1 MKSLRKIIILTFL
14 LSACSS
20 AAPSQP
26 VSQATSAPAKP
37 VEAAK
42 PTSPPAKP
50 TDAPKPTAA
59 PTIAKVGERAE
70 SAGLALTV
78 SKVERKK
85 DLDVISKA
93 KAGNVF
99 VVADVLIEN
108 TAKDK
113 APYNTLYFKVKSGDG
128 YEYNA
133 AITALPNQLKSG
145 DLTTGDKVRGI
156 VAFEVPE
163 GAKGLVVSYEPLVIL
178 GGYKPI
184 RVALD

>member
-1 MKSLRKIIILTFL
+1 MNIKTLIILSL
-14 LSACSS
+14 LLASCSS
-20 AAPSQP
+20 SPSTQPTTKPAAPP
-26 VSQATSAPAKP
+26 VATVAPA
-37 VEAAK
+37 A
-42 PTSPPAKP
+42 PTAP
-50 TDAPKPTAA
+50 PKPTAA
-59 PTIAKVGERAE
+59 PAIAKVGERAE

-99 VVADVLIEN
+99 VVTDVLIES

-113 APYNTLYFKVKSGDG
+113 APYNPLYFKVKSADG

-133 AITALPNQLKSG
+133 AITGLSNQLKSG
-145 DLTTGDKVRGI
+145 DLATGDKVRGI

-163 GAKGLVVSYEPLVIL
+163 GAKGLVVSYEPLVIF

-184 RVALD
+184 KVALD

>member
-1 MKSLRKIIILTFL
+1 MNIKKLIIASLLMA
-14 LSACSS
+14 SCSS
-20 AAPSQP
+20 SPSTQPTTKPAAPP
-26 VSQATSAPAKP
+26 VATVAPAAP
-37 VEAAK
+37 AA
-42 PTSPPAKP
+42 PTAP
-50 TDAPKPTAA
+50 PKPTAA

-70 SAGLALTV
+70 SAGLALTI

-99 VVADVLIEN
+99 VVTDVLIES

-113 APYNTLYFKVKSGDG
+113 APYNPLYFKVKSADG

-133 AITALPNQLKSG
+133 AITGLSNQLKSG
-145 DLTTGDKVRGI
+145 DLATGDKVRGI

-163 GAKGLVVSYEPLVIL
+163 GAKGLVVSYEPLVIF

-184 RVALD
+184 KVALD